1 MKFYSSIFTLFC
13 LSSTTNVLGSAIPS
27 QFGRRDN
34 VDVGDPHNMVDWS
47 QHQFQAPTETDA
59 RSPCPGLNT
68 LANHG
73 FLPRNGNNITI
84 PMVLQASNDGFNV
97 QRNMVLLAAKAALLT
112 SPLDN
117 QFSLAD
123 IGLHG
128 NIEHDASLSRLDCN
142 LGDHIPFNESIFTT
156 LSTSNPGVDFYN
168 ATSAGQVQKTRLE
181 ESKSTNPK
189 LCSTIKELQVRSRE
203 SLLYLMVMSSD
214 ELGVAPKRFVD
225 VFFREERMP
234 IEEGWRILGVPIDQ
248 TSEVPIVVEI
258 IKNSEFVPEEE
269 QCPWVVLAPGGA
281 EDPINEG
288 TI

>member
-1 MKFYSSIFTLFC
+1 
-13 LSSTTNVLGSAIPS
+13 
-27 QFGRRDN
+27 
-34 VDVGDPHNMVDWS
+34 
-47 QHQFQAPTETDA
+47 
-59 RSPCPGLNT
+59 
-68 LANHG
+68 
-73 FLPRNGNNITI
+73 
-84 PMVLQASNDGFNV
+84 MVLKACNGEFNSFISRKYLLISLKLPKPDGFNV
-97 QRNMVLLAAKAALLT
+97 QRDMVLLAAKAALLT
-112 SPLDN
+112 SPLDD

-128 NIEHDASLSRLDCN
+128 NIEHDASLSRLDRD
-142 LGDHIPFNESIFTT
+142 LGDHIPFNESIYTT

-168 ATSAGQVQKTRLE
+168 ATSAGQVQKARLK

-189 LCSTIKELQVRSRE
+189 LRSTIKEFQVRSRE
-203 SLLYLMVMSSD
+203 SSLYLMVMSGN
-214 ELGVAPKRFVD
+214 ETLGVAPKKFVD

-234 IEEGWRILGVPIDQ
+234 IEEGWRISKVPIDQ

-258 IKNSEFVPEEE
+258 IKNSEFEPERE

>member
-13 LSSTTNVLGSAIPS
+13 LSSTTNVLGSVIPHR
-27 QFGRRDN
+27 FGRRDYG
-34 VDVGDPHNMVDWS
+34 DVGDPHDMVDWS
-47 QHQFQAPTETDA
+47 QHQFQAPMETDA

-68 LANHG
+68 LANHR
-73 FLPRNGNNITI
+73 FLPRDGNNITI
-84 PMVLQASNDGFNV
+84 PMVLQASNNGFNV
-97 QRNMVLLAAKAALLT
+97 QRDMVLLAAKAALLT
-112 SPLDN
+112 SPLDD

-123 IGLHG
+123 IGLHR
-128 NIEHDASLSRLDCN
+128 NIEHDASLSRLDRN

-168 ATSAGQVQKTRLE
+168 ATSAGQVQKARLE

-189 LCSTIKELQVRSRE
+189 LRSTIKEFQVRSRE
-203 SLLYLMVMSSD
+203 SLLYLMVMSGD

-234 IEEGWRILGVPIDQ
+234 IEEGWRISGVPIDQ
-248 TSEVPIVVEI
+248 ASEAPIVVEI

-269 QCPWVVLAPGGA
+269 QCP
-281 EDPINEG
+281 
-288 TI
+288 